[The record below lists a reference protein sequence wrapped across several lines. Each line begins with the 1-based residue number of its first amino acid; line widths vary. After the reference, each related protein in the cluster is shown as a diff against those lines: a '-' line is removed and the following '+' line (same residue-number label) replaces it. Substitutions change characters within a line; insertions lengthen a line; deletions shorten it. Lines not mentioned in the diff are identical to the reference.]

1 MMNNHMPRTPF
12 STCLS
17 GSAKETEIRIRN
29 IFSGPKKRPPVPLI
43 ILMAVVCIFCGNIVS
58 CQMAEPADLSAP
70 ADSRQEDTVPAVKS
84 SAVSRLERREGV
96 YTFLLIAGTGS
107 DAPADAFMVLCY
119 DTQHQ
124 TAGLVSIPRDT
135 LVSLDGQAVRLNR
148 VQSGLEQCL
157 SHTLG
162 IPIDYYIDVETGG
175 FAALVDEL
183 GGIDFYI
190 PCDMDYDDPA
200 QNLSIHF
207 KEGLAHLSGQEAV
220 EVARFRKNNSGA
232 SYGDLNRVQTQQQLV
247 EALAKK
253 LLSWDSVTKINTFVE
268 IFDQNV
274 DTNLSMADMLYF
286 VGRAV
291 GLDLSTGLETATLPL
306 RTSVVSENYI
316 LGQEPDPEPALE
328 LVNLLLNPYT
338 QDMTL
343 EDMNLPEMDGTESR

>member
-1 MMNNHMPRTPF
+1 MNNNMPRTPF
-12 STCLS
+12 STPLS
-17 GSAKETEIRIRN
+17 GSARETELRLRS
-29 IFSGPKKRPPVPLI
+29 IFSGPKKRPPALFLALI
-43 ILMAVVCIFCGNIVS
+43 FAACLLCGNLVS
-58 CQMAEPADLSAP
+58 CQVAEPAELSAP
-70 ADSRQEDTVPAVKS
+70 GDSRQEDTVPAVKS

-96 YTFLLIAGTGS
+96 YTFLLTAGTGGG
-107 DAPADAFMVLCY
+107 APADAFMVLYY

-135 LVSLDGQAVRLNR
+135 LVSLDGRAVRLNR

-162 IPIDYYIDVETGG
+162 IPIDYCIDVETGG

-220 EVARFRKNNSGA
+220 EVARFRKNNSGV
-232 SYGDLNRVQTQQQLV
+232 SYGDLNRVRTQQQLV
-247 EALAKK
+247 EAMAKK
-253 LLSWDSVTKINTFVE
+253 LLSWDSVAKINTFVD
-268 IFDQNV
+268 IFGQNV

-286 VGRAV
+286 AGRAA
-291 GLDLSTGLETATLPL
+291 GLDLSTSLETASLPL
-306 RTSVVSENYI
+306 RTPVVSENYI

-343 EDMNLPEMDGTESR
+343 EDMNLPKIDETESR